1 MLGALVGVLVEGGV
15 LAGEPLAAEEVGCEV
30 AADPGAADEGF
41 PVATGALV
49 SVATGAI
56 VSVATG
62 AVVSGAMV
70 VWSEP
75 FPQQP
80 SASMDWYSAHV

>member
-1 MLGALVGVLVEGGV
+1 MLGVLVGALVVGGV
-15 LAGEPLAAEEVGCEV
+15 LAGEPLAAEEVGCDV

-41 PVATGALV
+41 PVATGA
-49 SVATGAI
+49 I
-56 VSVATG
+56 VSGAT
-62 AVVSGAMV
+62 GAMV

-80 SASMDWYSAHV
+80 SASMDWYSAHVYLTS